1 MPVDKYVKEDVMD
14 NKVFLRTINDV
25 AEAKRGVTLG
35 EKLKVFFGKRRIKK
49 TGAVMSFDVSKII
62 ERFGYNA
69 DKAAYFNDFQITNFY
84 FN

>member
-35 EKLKVFFGKRRIKK
+35 EKLQVFFGKRRIKK
-49 TGAVMSFDVSKII
+49 MIH
-62 ERFGYNA
+62 
-69 DKAAYFNDFQITNFY
+69 KAAKEQAKNMYHQTCKFYNDIVDSNLK
-84 FN
+84 